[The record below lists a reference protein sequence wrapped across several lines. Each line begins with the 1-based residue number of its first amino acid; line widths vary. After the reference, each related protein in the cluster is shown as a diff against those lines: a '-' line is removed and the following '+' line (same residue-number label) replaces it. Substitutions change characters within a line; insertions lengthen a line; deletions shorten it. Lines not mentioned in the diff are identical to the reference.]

1 MSAIVSSPTALSRQ
15 PPDVAAKVHHNK
27 HGTGFV
33 NPWPSYIERSGSQM
47 LGNILWMRLSGQWK
61 DPDTTPP
68 TVPVRK
74 PEFLPSRQTGKL
86 RATWLGHACY
96 YVEFPS
102 GLRVLFDPVLTERCS
117 PFARVGPKRFTEIP
131 CQVEDIP
138 FIDAVVISHNH
149 YDHLSH
155 PTIQRI
161 AKKYPNAHYFVGLG
175 NKPWFKHMGLDD
187 TNVTEMDWWEEKQFT
202 LSPAERGEGEQT
214 QADISA
220 VIGCLPCQH
229 TSARTAFDKAQTL
242 WASWSV
248 TSGGKKI
255 WFGGDTGYRAVPAVP
270 EGEFD
275 YSEKYADLPHC
286 PAFAQIG
293 ELRGPFDLG
302 LIPIGAYDPRHIMSP
317 MHANPYDS
325 VNIFVDTKC
334 KKALG
339 IHWGTWVLTSEEVME
354 PPRVLREALKWKGI
368 EEKGVFETCD
378 IGESRVIEPSQP
390 GIWHP
395 LPAQRPNI
403 LMTLPA
409 ELRNVIYEAL
419 LVRSEPIKINCVKHP
434 RWRDPRLLRVSKA
447 IRAEA
452 STIYYK
458 GNDFDFSILL
468 SSLPGLCAK
477 LLRLTERW
485 GLRPVRSL
493 RMTLYNPRWCHMHV
507 GNDLA
512 MLAYRGVQLYPII
525 RPGSLGPQEVISSR
539 HDMCGTA
546 LVAALKI
553 GEKGVEEDW
562 GEKRMRARLKQ
573 WLALCLSSKA
583 GGKHSKLWKLAIGI

>member
-1 MSAIVSSPTALSRQ
+1 MTSAIMSAIVSSPTAPSRQ
-15 PPDVAAKVHHNK
+15 PSNVAAKAHHNK
-27 HGTGFV
+27 HGVGFI
-33 NPWPSYIERSGSQM
+33 NPWPSYLERSGPQM
-47 LGNILWMRLSGQWK
+47 MGKMLWLRLSGQWK

-68 TVPVRK
+68 TVPVRQ

-96 YVEFPS
+96 YVEFPG
-102 GLRVLFDPVLTERCS
+102 GLRVLFDPVFTERCS
-117 PFARVGPKRFTEIP
+117 PFSWVGPKRFTEMP

-175 NKPWFKHMGLDD
+175 NKPWFTHMGLDD
-187 TNVTEMDWWEEKQFT
+187 TNVTEMDWWEEKEFT
-202 LSPAERGEGEQT
+202 LSPAERGEGDQK

-229 TSARTAFDKAQTL
+229 TSARTAFDKAHTL
-242 WASWSV
+242 WASWSI

-255 WFGGDTGYRAVPAVP
+255 WFGGDTGYRTVPMVP

-275 YSEKYADLPHC
+275 YSDKYADLPHC

-334 KKALG
+334 KRALG

-354 PPRVLREALKWKGI
+354 PPKVLKQALKWKGI
-368 EEKGVFETCD
+368 EEEGVFGTCD
-378 IGESRVIEPSQP
+378 IGESRVIE
-390 GIWHP
+390 
-395 LPAQRPNI
+395 
-403 LMTLPA
+403 
-409 ELRNVIYEAL
+409 
-419 LVRSEPIKINCVKHP
+419 
-434 RWRDPRLLRVSKA
+434 
-447 IRAEA
+447 
-452 STIYYK
+452 
-458 GNDFDFSILL
+458 
-468 SSLPGLCAK
+468 
-477 LLRLTERW
+477 
-485 GLRPVRSL
+485 
-493 RMTLYNPRWCHMHV
+493 
-507 GNDLA
+507 
-512 MLAYRGVQLYPII
+512 
-525 RPGSLGPQEVISSR
+525 
-539 HDMCGTA
+539 
-546 LVAALKI
+546 
-553 GEKGVEEDW
+553 
-562 GEKRMRARLKQ
+562 
-573 WLALCLSSKA
+573 
-583 GGKHSKLWKLAIGI
+583 